1 MDGASPNGNLRRP
14 VSLRTADYDY
24 TLPEELI
31 ARYPA
36 ERRDGSRMMVLY
48 RAGQRIEH
56 RMFADFP
63 TFLREG
69 DLVVLNDTR
78 VIPARAFSDNGKIEL
93 LFLER
98 LDEADL
104 PKAAPPRAKKS
115 SLMDEAVRSQMQTPR
130 EIAAWLAAKLLE
142 DAESSQPSSPN
153 SQWWKCLVKP
163 GRKMRLG
170 ALVHVGGVAGV
181 VRGIEPEGE
190 RIIEFLGAVDLEKH
204 GEIPLPPYFERRP
217 EPSDNVRYQT
227 VFAREAGAVAAPTAG
242 LHFTPEILAHI
253 PHAFVTLHV
262 GVGTFRSVLEDDL
275 AEHRMHS
282 ERFSLSEETAAACN
296 AAKRIVAIGTTSARV
311 LESIGRPLRAA
322 AGTTDIFIHPPYQ
335 PHAVDMLLT
344 NFHLPQSTLLM
355 LVSALAGREFVL
367 RAYEEAI
374 RERYRFFSYGDCMLI
389 V

>member
-1 MDGASPNGNLRRP
+1 VDAACATRNLRRP

-31 ARYPA
+31 ARYPT
-36 ERRDGSRMMVLY
+36 ERRDGSRMMVLH
-48 RAGQRIEH
+48 RAEQRIEH

-63 TFLREG
+63 SFLQSG

-78 VIPARAFSDNGKIEL
+78 VIPARAFSDDGRIEL
-93 LFLER
+93 LFLE
-98 LDEADL
+98 
-104 PKAAPPRAKKS
+104 P
-115 SLMDEAVRSQMQTPR
+115 M
-130 EIAAWLAAKLLE
+130 
-142 DAESSQPSSPN
+142 PSGPHT
-153 SQWWKCLVKP
+153 WKCLVKP

-170 ALVHVGGVAGV
+170 ALVHVGEVAGV
-181 VRGIEPEGE
+181 VRGIEPQGE

-204 GEIPLPPYFERRP
+204 GEIPLPPYFERKP
-217 EPSDNVRYQT
+217 EASDNVRYQT

-242 LHFTPEILAHI
+242 LHFTPELLARI

-262 GVGTFRSVLEDDL
+262 GVGTFRSVLVEDL
-275 AEHRMHS
+275 ADHRMHS

-296 AAKRIVAIGTTSARV
+296 AAKRIVAVGTTSARV

-322 AGTTDIFIHPPYQ
+322 SGSTDIFIRPPYT
-335 PHAVDMLLT
+335 PRAVDMLLT

-367 RAYEEAI
+367 RAYAEAI
-374 RERYRFFSYGDCMLI
+374 RERYRFYSYGDCMLI

>member
-1 MDGASPNGNLRRP
+1 MDAVRATRNLRRP

-31 ARYPA
+31 ARYPT
-36 ERRDGSRMMVLY
+36 ERRDGSRMMVLH
-48 RAGQRIEH
+48 RAEQRIEH

-63 TFLREG
+63 TFLQSG

-78 VIPARAFSDNGKIEL
+78 VIPARAFSDDGRIEL
-93 LFLER
+93 LFLE
-98 LDEADL
+98 
-104 PKAAPPRAKKS
+104 P
-115 SLMDEAVRSQMQTPR
+115 M
-130 EIAAWLAAKLLE
+130 
-142 DAESSQPSSPN
+142 PSGLHT
-153 SQWWKCLVKP
+153 WKCLVKP
-163 GRKMRLG
+163 GRKMRIG
-170 ALVHVGGVAGV
+170 ALVHVGEVAGV
-181 VRGIEPEGE
+181 VRGIEPQGE

-204 GEIPLPPYFERRP
+204 GEIPLPPYFERKP

-242 LHFTPEILAHI
+242 LHFTPELLARI

-262 GVGTFRSVLEDDL
+262 GVGTFRSVLVEDIAD
-275 AEHRMHS
+275 HRMHS

-296 AAKRIVAIGTTSARV
+296 AAKRIVAVGTTSARV

-322 AGTTDIFIHPPYQ
+322 SGTTDIFIRPPYT
-335 PHAVDMLLT
+335 PRALDMLVT

-355 LVSALAGREFVL
+355 LISALAGREFVL
-367 RAYEEAI
+367 RAYAEAI
-374 RERYRFFSYGDCMLI
+374 RERYRFYSYGDCMLI